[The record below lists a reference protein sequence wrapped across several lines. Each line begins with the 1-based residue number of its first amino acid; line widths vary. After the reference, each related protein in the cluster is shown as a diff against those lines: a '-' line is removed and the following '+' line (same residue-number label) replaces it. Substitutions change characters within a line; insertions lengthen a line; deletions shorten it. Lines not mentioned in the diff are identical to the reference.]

1 MTRRFSADQN
11 VIAKWSRKRGAY
23 IARVVCLTIMFPILL
38 ALMQDKK
45 FLYELAWK
53 LDAKVSTI
61 ETVGYFAIFAIIVG
75 LIVDVALLI
84 LSGKKLECLRK
95 SYIEISGTHI
105 NGMAFFSDI
114 RPNAPF
120 SVPISRVRAAS
131 GAMGE
136 ELNLTL
142 TTLDYTYQCLA
153 IQDAGL
159 AASLI
164 NEEVMKQRENV
175 N

>member
-23 IARVVCLTIMFPILL
+23 IARVVILAIMFPILL
-38 ALMQDKK
+38 ALLQDKK

-53 LDAKVSTI
+53 LDTKLSTI
-61 ETVGYFAIFAIIVG
+61 ETVGYFLIFVLIVG
-75 LIVDVALLI
+75 LIVDVALMI

-95 SYIEISGTHI
+95 SYIEISDTHI
-105 NGMAFFSDI
+105 SGMAFQSDI
-114 RPNAPF
+114 KPNAPF

-142 TTLDYTYQCLA
+142 TTLDYTYQ
-153 IQDAGL
+153 
-159 AASLI
+159 
-164 NEEVMKQRENV
+164 
-175 N
+175 